1 MNSIQKFFVEAYEED
16 LDITPK
22 DLLHAG
28 WTYNQLVQYMHCC
41 SSLRSISMFWNEVAV
56 SDGDKEH
63 IKEKML
69 NMIKIIC
76 QELSS
81 LVDCEVNL
89 TINRFLSRSWIGEF
103 FPICVENNFLWR
115 FTENE
120 YIDEEVFAKLHI
132 SDAEVCRIV
141 ARLIGKYIQTGYSFT
156 FVEPETYEDYSVY
169 QAQNLLDKYQNRLS
183 TLHMH
188 APSLDSDTL
197 DSFENIAS
205 FAKPLG
211 HAMQEKR
218 FLEDEIGKLQS
229 FLEDPQYY
237 KKVKKEAKQ
246 SKKEHDARSRLFAG
260 RKHIHI
266 TTEKGEGYDS
276 SHILFSVYLSHIE
289 EKSTKKERIFIVDD
303 AKLQDNDTIWVN
315 RSLSKAILTALLQDT
330 KNFYCKGKQYQIVEF
345 TIVSSAGENFL
356 LTRLFNDPDEIKT
369 VYVYSFKQISD
380 IENRYEA
387 VTAYVCCTNTEVP
400 VPINVYYDS
409 NTDTYF
415 INDITYQQYASKY
428 GLPMMKLKPYQ
439 QSNSKGRME
448 LADISPLRL
457 YGYTVAESNGL
468 STEQR
473 ENLLANLID
482 SDLMSKVAIKN
493 HIEWLLNMHEG
504 NIFYEDACQKWMQDL
519 KFVDKY
525 HINNQRIVWATVG
538 SRK

>member
-1 MNSIQKFFVEAYEED
+1 MNSIQKVFVEAYEED

-22 DLLHAG
+22 DLLNAG
-28 WTYNQLVQYMHCC
+28 WTYNQLAQYMHCY
-41 SSLRSISMFWNEVAV
+41 STLRAISIFWNEVAL
-56 SDGDKEH
+56 SSEDKEH

-69 NMIKIIC
+69 NMIKIVC
-76 QELSS
+76 QELST

-89 TINRFLSRSWIGEF
+89 TIGCLLAYSWIGDSF
-103 FPICVENNFLWR
+103 SICVENNFFWKY
-115 FTENE
+115 TEDE
-120 YIDEEVFAKLHI
+120 YVDEEIFANLHI

-141 ARLIGKYIQTGYSFT
+141 ARLIGKYIQTGYSYT
-156 FVEPETYEDYSVY
+156 FVEPETYKDYSVC
-169 QAQNLLDKYQNRLS
+169 QAQTLLDKYQNRLS
-183 TLHMH
+183 TLYMH
-188 APSLDSDTL
+188 TPSLDSDIL

-211 HAMQEKR
+211 RAMQEIR
-218 FLEDEIGKLQS
+218 FLEDEIRELNS
-229 FLEDPQYY
+229 FLEHPQYY
-237 KKVKKEAKQ
+237 KKIKDAAKQ
-246 SKKEHDARSRLFAG
+246 AKKEHDARSRLFAG

-266 TTEKGEGYDS
+266 TTEKGEHYDS

-289 EKSTKKERIFIVDD
+289 EKNTKKERIFIVDD

-330 KNFYCKGKQYQIVEF
+330 QNFYCKGKQYQIVEF

-369 VYVYSFKQISD
+369 VYVYSFRQISD

-387 VTAYVCCTNTEVP
+387 VTAYVCCTNTDVP

-428 GLPMMKLKPYQ
+428 GLPMMRLKPYQ
-439 QSNSKGRME
+439 QWNLKGRME

-473 ENLLANLID
+473 ESLLANLID
-482 SDLMSKVAIKN
+482 SGLMSKVAIKN

-504 NIFYEDACQKWMQDL
+504 NVFYEDACQKWMQDL
-519 KFVDKY
+519 QFVDEY